1 MFLSRL
7 QTQLPNMDLDT
18 KNAQVSLPE
27 DRNYASD
34 DVTLKQGVATLDKE
48 ITMPK
53 RKSDELISGTAL
65 ELNHYPL

>member
-1 MFLSRL
+1 
-7 QTQLPNMDLDT
+7 MDLDT
-18 KNAQVSLPE
+18 KNAQVSLRE

-65 ELNHYPL
+65 DLNHYPL

>member
-1 MFLSRL
+1 
-7 QTQLPNMDLDT
+7 MDLDT

-27 DRNYASD
+27 DRNHASD

-65 ELNHYPL
+65 DLNHYPL

>member
-18 KNAQVSLPE
+18 KNAQVSLRE

-65 ELNHYPL
+65 DLNHYPL

>member
-65 ELNHYPL
+65 DLNHYPL

>member
-7 QTQLPNMDLDT
+7 QTQLPTMDLDT

-27 DRNYASD
+27 DRNHASD

-48 ITMPK
+48 IMMPK

-65 ELNHYPL
+65 DLNHYPL